1 MDNYETRDER
11 YILNNMGFSIE
22 PGIYL
27 PEFGVRLELNMYTK
41 DNQAYVSGM
50 PVQDQ
55 IIAIMKK

>member
-1 MDNYETRDER
+1 
-11 YILNNMGFSIE
+11 MGFSIE

-50 PVQDQ
+50 PAQDQ